1 MTIGPIHL
9 PALSAQMGDWK
20 YYTTIMRMRD
30 VAERIQFASAI
41 NEVRAG
47 HQLSDLI
54 QRALKQGRPVEIG
67 RYLTNESDHFFNSLV
82 VAVYGGDPEWMEFD
96 VSPAA
101 GARKT
106 KAGDDVPEWAR
117 AAFGYLHLSGGETL
131 FALDGQHRLAG
142 IKLAVPKKDEIGDE
156 TLSVIFVSH
165 KRSEAGRRRTRK
177 LFTTLNKMA
186 KAVNKSEI
194 IALDESDTGAI
205 ITRRLV
211 EGHPFFS
218 HGQVLTAYGTTNLS
232 ATDNT
237 HFMTII
243 TLYDVVT
250 FVLGYIVNSLDSEGR
265 AELKYVRPSDDQLEG
280 HYKRVVSFLEQ
291 LVESIPELKEYF
303 SKTDDAAQAI
313 VKRERFTNKNVL
325 FRAVGLTLFLR
336 LMPPLIK
343 EEGSLNDAVKVLAIL
358 PRQFTD
364 IPYRNVLYSMSGNR
378 ILNGRIMLTL
388 RLLKHILGFKDRNPG
403 ELTKAYA
410 EAIGGDPATTKL
422 PSRIA
427 GRA

>member
-9 PALSAQMGDWK
+9 PALAAQMGDWR
-20 YYTTIMRMRD
+20 YYTTVMRLRD
-30 VAERIQFASAI
+30 AAERIQFASAI
-41 NEVRAG
+41 NEVRPG

-54 QRALKQGRPVEIG
+54 QRALREGRPVEIG
-67 RYLTNESDHFFNSLV
+67 KYLVNEADHFFNSLV

-96 VSPAA
+96 VNPAA
-101 GARKT
+101 GATSPKS
-106 KAGDDVPEWAR
+106 GEEVPDWAR
-117 AAFGYLHLSGGETL
+117 SAFGYLHLSGGETL

-165 KRSEAGRRRTRK
+165 KRTEAGRRRTRK

-211 EGHPFFS
+211 EDHPFFS
-218 HGQVLTAYGTTNLS
+218 QGQIYTKSGTTNLS
-232 ATDNT
+232 ATDAE

-250 FVLGYIVNSLDSEGR
+250 YLLGYVVNSLNGDGR
-265 AELKYVRPSDDQLEG
+265 AELKYVRPSDDKLEG
-280 HYKRVVSFLEQ
+280 HYRRVVAFLEQ
-291 LVESIPELKEYF
+291 LVASVPELKEYF
-303 SKTDDAAQAI
+303 SKKGDAAKAV

-336 LMPPLIK
+336 LTPPLIK
-343 EEGSLNDAVKVLAIL
+343 EEGNLKAAIGVLAIL
-358 PRQFTD
+358 PRRFTD
-364 IPYRNVLYSMSGNR
+364 KPYRDVLYSVAGNR
-378 ILNGRIMLTL
+378 ILNGRTRLTL
-388 RLLKHILGFKDRNPG
+388 YLLRHMLGFQDRNLAK
-403 ELTKAYA
+403 LTKEYA
-410 EAIGGDPATTKL
+410 EAIGEDPATTKL
-422 PSRIA
+422 PRRIA
-427 GRA
+427 GRG